1 MKKLFK
7 KIGENKFQFFFF
19 LGLIGLLVFAFVVSA
34 TPKTDKPADEPKEEV
49 QTPPEDDP
57 IVEVK
62 PEEVIKLPFDDT
74 MEFVVVRKFYEKD
87 GTKEEQQLSLIK
99 YQNSY
104 RTSVGTSYAKK
115 DNTAFDVLSV
125 LSGKV
130 VEVKESPLY
139 ENYVVVEH
147 NDGFKTYYYGL
158 SEVTVTVG
166 STVNQSDKIGVSG
179 NTEIDAETG
188 NHVYVKMVKSGEHYN
203 PEKLIGKKVSEIK

>member
-7 KIGENKFQFFFF
+7 KIGENKFQFIFFV
-19 LGLIGLLVFAFVVSA
+19 GLIGLLIFAFVVSA
-34 TPKTDKPADEPKEEV
+34 SQKQEEQTNNPNDNI
-49 QTPPEDDP
+49 QTPTIDDP

-62 PEEVIKLPFDDT
+62 PEEVIKLPFDDS
-74 MEFVVVRKFYEKD
+74 MDYIIVRKFYEKD
-87 GTKEEQQLSLIK
+87 GSKEDQQLSLIK

-115 DNTAFDVLSV
+115 DNSNFDVLCV

-130 VEVKESPLY
+130 VEIKESPLY
-139 ENYVVVEH
+139 GNYVVVEH
-147 NDGFKTYYYGL
+147 SDDFKTYYYGL

-166 STVNQSDKIGVSG
+166 KEVNQSDKLGVSG

-188 NHVYVKMVKSGEHYN
+188 NHVYVKFTKSGVHYN
-203 PEKLIGKKVSEIK
+203 FEKIIGKKLSEIE